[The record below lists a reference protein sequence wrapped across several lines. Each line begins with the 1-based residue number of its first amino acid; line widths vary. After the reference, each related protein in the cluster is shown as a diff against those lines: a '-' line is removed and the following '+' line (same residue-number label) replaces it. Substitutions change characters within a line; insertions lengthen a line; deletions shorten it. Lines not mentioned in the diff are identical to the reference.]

1 MGDDVSR
8 RKFLSRATAAI
19 GAVLT
24 AGLGGPA
31 VAYFVSPAR
40 KPEAEK
46 DWLPLGSS
54 SKVEI
59 GTPTLFKT
67 TIDRTT
73 GWITESEEVSFYV
86 VTENAR
92 DYVALSNVCSHLGC
106 RVRWVDDQD
115 EFFCPCHGGV
125 FSIEGVVVDGPPP
138 RPLDQFEV
146 REVDG
151 TLEVNYGA

>member
-8 RKFLSRATAAI
+8 RRFLTRATAAI
-19 GAVLT
+19 GALLT
-24 AGLGGPA
+24 AGFGLPA
-31 VAYFVSPAR
+31 VAYFVSPA
-40 KPEAEK
+40 KKQEAET
-46 DWLPLGSS
+46 DWLPLGST

-86 VTENAR
+86 LTENAR
-92 DYVALSNVCSHLGC
+92 TYVALSNVCTHLGC
-106 RVRWVDDQD
+106 RIRWVDNQD

-125 FSIEGVVVDGPPP
+125 FSKEGDVLDGPPP
-138 RPLDQFEV
+138 RPLDHFEV

-151 TLEVNYGA
+151 ALEVKYGV